1 MLTERQLDRLCWL
14 VLDWRERFF
23 PPDETAEETIEYL
36 EAEEDTIEVDDQ
48 TRGNEKGYH
57 AGMFIAYDEIAEQLY
72 CMGIDVESR
81 AERYVRVNRANNVM
95 LPETE
100 YTFEASEHLQDHVD
114 IESVG
119 DAPYT
124 IEHAD
129 NETIE

>member
-14 VLDWRERFF
+14 ALDWRERFF
-23 PPDETAEETIEYL
+23 PPDETAEETIEYITN
-36 EAEEDTIEVDDQ
+36 EEDIEMIDEE
-48 TRGNEKGYH
+48 RGQEKGYH

-81 AERYVRVNRANNVM
+81 ATRYVRVNRANNVM

-100 YTFEASEHLQDHVD
+100 YTFEPPEHLDGVEV
-114 IESVG
+114 ESVG